1 MGFSIF
7 QFNKV
12 KLQNLMFGENAINLN
27 CGDLGLLNEIVDK
40 YNSLPKYD
48 VEGNG
53 KLYVWIN
60 YEMLMK
66 DFPILSLNIGTYR
79 NVCRK
84 LEKLGLIDKID
95 RAIRLQDGDCKKKT
109 FFRPTELTLSLI
121 TTEADIKAQVKEK
134 QGLQP
139 VEEKSVEGGV
149 EAPTSKAPVKKKASK
164 KKDQAEKVEVLD
176 GQVTVEEALEQRKK
190 TDIEKVIEATGCTI
204 EKAEEVLE
212 YAVACKK
219 DNPVGFAISA
229 INGNWKLE
237 NKETNGINPRSFNNF
252 KGREYDYDRLE
263 SMLLGY
269 EEYSEEDMHEVL
281 SNTKTGNYTSNN
293 NERFNGVE
301 IGTNVTV

>member
-95 RAIRLQDGDCKKKT
+95 RAVRLQDGDCKKKT

-121 TTEADIKAQVKEK
+121 TTEVDIKAQTKAK

-139 VEEKSVEGGV
+139 VEEKSLEGGV
-149 EAPTSKAPVKKKASK
+149 EAPKDSNGNTPIKGQVHFTEVALEEASEVEVKTDVKK
-164 KKDQAEKVEVLD
+164 VM
-176 GQVTVEEALEQRKK
+176 
-190 TDIEKVIEATGCTI
+190 EATDCTI

-212 YAVACKK
+212 YAVTCNKN
-219 DNPVGFAISA
+219 NPIGFAIKA
-229 INGNWKLE
+229 IEGNWKLE

-252 KGREYDYDRLE
+252 EGRKYDYDKLE

-269 EEYSEEDMHEVL
+269 EEYTEGDIHEVL
-281 SNTKTGNYTSNN
+281 CNKRNGNYTLNN
-293 NERFNGVE
+293 SKRFNGVE
-301 IGTNVTV
+301 IGADVAV